1 VPDIAPLFHSSKVF
15 VAPLRFGAGV
25 KGKIGDALSYGLP
38 VVTTSVGASGMGI
51 DNEHQAIIA
60 DSPEEFAAAVVRV
73 HTDDQLWRQLSDAGY
88 AHVEKY
94 FSPEVVEKT
103 IEDSITSLRD

>member
-1 VPDIAPLFHSSKVF
+1 
-15 VAPLRFGAGV
+15 
-25 KGKIGDALSYGLP
+25 
-38 VVTTSVGASGMGI
+38 MGI

-60 DSPEEFAAAVVRV
+60 DSSEEFAAAVVRV